1 MYHNVQLQGLS
12 GEGVRMKL
20 VSFTEFR
27 KNASEVLNLVEKGAI
42 IRITRHGKTI
52 AKIVPQGSHDTG
64 LAWKKAGL
72 RLVTKGSSLSKAILD
87 ERRSSH

>member
-1 MYHNVQLQGLS
+1 
-12 GEGVRMKL
+12 MKV

-42 IRITRHGKTI
+42 VHISRHGKTI
-52 AKIVPQGSHDTG
+52 AKIIPERSHETG
-64 LAWKKAGL
+64 LAWKHAGL
-72 RLVTKGSSLSKAILD
+72 RLAAKGASLSKAILD